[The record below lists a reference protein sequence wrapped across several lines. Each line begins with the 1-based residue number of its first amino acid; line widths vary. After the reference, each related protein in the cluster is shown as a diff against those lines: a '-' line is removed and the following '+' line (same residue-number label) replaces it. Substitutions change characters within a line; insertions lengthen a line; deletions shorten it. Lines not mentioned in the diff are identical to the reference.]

1 MKKLVTNTAAHLE
14 KMLDYYALK
23 NKIISRNIANVATEG
38 YRKQDVIFKDALEG
52 ELSRNMKTNDV
63 RHISDPRSQFPSD
76 HKYADFEITE
86 DDNPEKIS
94 GINNVDIDKEM
105 ADLASNNIK
114 FKFAAKRL
122 NSYYKNLQGVIKG
135 ERGG

>member
-52 ELSRNMKTNDV
+52 ELSRNMKINDE
-63 RHISDPRSQFPSD
+63 RHIPDPKAQFPYD

-86 DDNPEKIS
+86 DENPEKIS